1 MRLRLGG
8 LVLAAVLTTTACS
21 KAPPLPPPAPVGF
34 SIPVTAEGHG
44 VMTAQTAKISAKGA
58 KGAYTADVAI
68 TPTWWANQG
77 QFKLV
82 WYMGLSQVKRFFNI
96 TNVTGEPGDRPAW
109 IKDPETG
116 IRQVQVSFDGGPL
129 QTLKPETARA
139 EFKIPAGA
147 KAVTE
152 VKMAFGSADSP
163 QTVDWK

>member
-1 MRLRLGG
+1 MRLRLSG
-8 LVLAAVLTTTACS
+8 LALAAVLATTACS
-21 KAPPLPPPAPVGF
+21 KPPAPPPAAAPAFSLPVA
-34 SIPVTAEGHG
+34 VEGHG
-44 VMTAQTAKISAKGA
+44 VMPAQTAKITAKGA
-58 KGAYTADVAI
+58 KGPYTADVAI
-68 TPTWWANQG
+68 TPTWWSNQG

-96 TNVTGEPGDRPAW
+96 TNVTGDPGDWPAW
-109 IKDPETG
+109 MKDPETG

-129 QTLKPETARA
+129 QTLKPDTARA

-152 VKMAFGSADSP
+152 VKMAFGPADSP